1 MSKDP
6 AVLFYTSDFL
16 TGTILMSDEQVGKYI
31 RLLCVQHQKGRLSND
46 DMLKICKTYD
56 KDIFEKFTK
65 DDDGL
70 FFNERLEEEHL
81 RRKAYSKSRSDN
93 RKNKEDIKNISLTYD
108 KHMETENETDT
119 LNEDLI
125 KKRAEKFQDD
135 CLAFTG
141 IYTPAMFNDFI
152 LYWTEPNKSNTKMRW
167 EMEKTWDLSRRLG
180 RWNSRSNSKPQRDIS
195 GL

>member
-195 GL
+195 AL

>member
-46 DMLKICKTYD
+46 DMLKLCKTYD

-195 GL
+195 AL

>member
-1 MSKDP
+1 
-6 AVLFYTSDFL
+6 
-16 TGTILMSDEQVGKYI
+16 
-31 RLLCVQHQKGRLSND
+31 
-46 DMLKICKTYD
+46 MLKICKTYD

-195 GL
+195 AL